1 MCGDCLVTDVV
12 RPITAITSTVGGGAT
27 VSHVFTN
34 SYDSMEI
41 SGEDDQTNSAGAR
54 PTGRD
59 LQQEQ
64 AGEQEWS
71 AHAPTPGDLTDMQ
84 EWFVQPSPPM
94 PMQLMNTA

>member
-1 MCGDCLVTDVV
+1 MTDVV

-27 VSHVFTN
+27 VSHV
-34 SYDSMEI
+34 YDSMEI

-54 PTGRD
+54 PTGRE
-59 LQQEQ
+59 LQQKQ

-71 AHAPTPGDLTDMQ
+71 AQAPTPSDLTDMQ

-94 PMQLMNTA
+94 PMQLMTTA